1 MLNYI
6 WFGMIFIS
14 VIVGTIT
21 GNIDAVT
28 QAAID
33 MSKTAVDIAIS
44 LIGIMALWLGIM
56 KIAEQSGLIKIIAKG
71 LRPITLKLFPEVP
84 PDHPAIGSIILNMAA
99 NILGLGN
106 AATPLGLKAMEELQE
121 LNENKEIATN
131 AMCTFLAIN
140 TSSVQIILPATVVA
154 LMGATANQI
163 FITTIL
169 ATGFSTMVAIISVKF
184 FEKMKEFSY
193 PKKERIMIDSFVIF
207 TNQISRYIIP
217 FLLVSIPFYGLFIKK
232 IKVYELC
239 VEGAKDGVTIAVR
252 IIPYLVAI
260 LVAIGMFR
268 ASGALNILLI
278 WLTPFLNFV
287 GFPPENLPLALMR
300 PLSGSGSLGL
310 LTDLIDQHG
319 QDSLISK
326 IGATMYGST
335 ETTFYV
341 LAVYFGSVG
350 IKKSRHAL
358 ISGLLADLAGIIAAV
373 FLCQILFGDSTISQ
387 GNHKKQMTYFQGLK
401 K

>member
-14 VIVGTIT
+14 VVVGTIT

-99 NILGLGN
+99 NMLGLGN

-121 LNENKEIATN
+121 LNENKETATN

-184 FEKMKEFSY
+184 FEKMKRFSY
-193 PKKERIMIDSFVIF
+193 PQKGK
-207 TNQISRYIIP
+207 
-217 FLLVSIPFYGLFIKK
+217 
-232 IKVYELC
+232 
-239 VEGAKDGVTIAVR
+239 
-252 IIPYLVAI
+252 
-260 LVAIGMFR
+260 
-268 ASGALNILLI
+268 
-278 WLTPFLNFV
+278 
-287 GFPPENLPLALMR
+287 
-300 PLSGSGSLGL
+300 
-310 LTDLIDQHG
+310 
-319 QDSLISK
+319 
-326 IGATMYGST
+326 
-335 ETTFYV
+335 
-341 LAVYFGSVG
+341 
-350 IKKSRHAL
+350 RH
-358 ISGLLADLAGIIAAV
+358 D
-373 FLCQILFGDSTISQ
+373 
-387 GNHKKQMTYFQGLK
+387 
-401 K
+401 